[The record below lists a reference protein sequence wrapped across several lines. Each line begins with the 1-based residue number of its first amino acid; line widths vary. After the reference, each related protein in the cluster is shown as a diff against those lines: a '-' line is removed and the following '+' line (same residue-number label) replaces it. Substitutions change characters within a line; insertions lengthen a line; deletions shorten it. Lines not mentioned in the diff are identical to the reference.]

1 MNVWNVWNVCVTFD
15 NNGMILIRTFSYTYS
30 LFYVYVFALADE
42 QQQATTL
49 SSELFFLSSAQLL
62 FIYIS

>member
-1 MNVWNVWNVCVTFD
+1 
-15 NNGMILIRTFSYTYS
+15 MILIRTFSYTYS